1 MADNICPQCG
11 HLNRQGARFCKA
23 CGSSLPASSSPQP
36 TPPYSPPA
44 ARPPAYQTP
53 APQPVYVPP
62 ETPAPPRRSPRPVPR
77 SEACLITLLAQG
89 VAVLFILLVCIAL
102 PVWRA
107 GQVFLSA
114 TTYKDAL
121 ANRDFSGR
129 FPALFV
135 EQMDAE
141 RPTELKMEGM
151 ACINTANFTRADWQ
165 AISDQFLKP
174 DWLQG
179 QIDSLIDQ
187 SFTYLETKGA
197 PLALEIE
204 MAQFKDLFNSQA
216 GFDFYQSL
224 VASKNACNFFDLA
237 AIGLWVLN
245 PQGSCLAVCSPP
257 FDLDQNTWQII
268 GALAGSMPTHYPLD
282 YFVDIS
288 LLADLKPLYQLASW
302 IQTAAKVL
310 LPAAFLL
317 LPLTLISRRAR
328 SIHGGLLYFGL
339 PLLLSGLLCLLIAGA
354 IYFGAD
360 LLVGSI
366 ATSNNLVTGMRD
378 LISDVTGEITRQA
391 ALAILL
397 PALALLLPGALL
409 SAIGAGW
416 WFLGRQK
423 RF

>member
-1 MADNICPQCG
+1 
-11 HLNRQGARFCKA
+11 
-23 CGSSLPASSSPQP
+23 
-36 TPPYSPPA
+36 
-44 ARPPAYQTP
+44 
-53 APQPVYVPP
+53 
-62 ETPAPPRRSPRPVPR
+62 
-77 SEACLITLLAQG
+77 LITLLAQG
-89 VAVLFILLVCIAL
+89 FAVLFILLVCIAL
-102 PVWRA
+102 PTWRA

-114 TTYKDAL
+114 STYKDAL
-121 ANRDFSGR
+121 SNQDFSGR

-135 EQMDAE
+135 EQMDAD

-224 VASKNACNFFDLA
+224 VASKSTCSFFDIA
-237 AIGLWVLN
+237 ALGLWVLN
-245 PQGSCLAVCSPP
+245 PQGSCLAVCRPP

-268 GALAGSMPTHYPLD
+268 GALAGSMPTRYPLE

-288 LLADLKPLYQLASW
+288 LLSDLKPLYLVASW

-317 LPLTLISRRAR
+317 LPFTLISRRAR
-328 SIHGGLLYFGL
+328 SIHGGLLHFGL

-360 LLVGSI
+360 LVVGSV
-366 ATSNNLVTGMRD
+366 ATSNNLVPGMRA

-416 WFLGRQK
+416 WFLGRHK
-423 RF
+423 GF